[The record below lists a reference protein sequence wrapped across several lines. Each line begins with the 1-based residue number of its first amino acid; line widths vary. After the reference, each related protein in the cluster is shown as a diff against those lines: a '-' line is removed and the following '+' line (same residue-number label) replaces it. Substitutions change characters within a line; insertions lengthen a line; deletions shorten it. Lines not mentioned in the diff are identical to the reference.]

1 MAIIGCSYLKYAKY
15 TASDGAV
22 TYSNG
27 GTAAKLVKLNISLD
41 SSSDNDFY
49 ADNAIDETDTQFAGG
64 TLTVGTNDLTDAVAK
79 VILGLQSAALTS
91 ITGITDADAEEIIFD
106 NRQLTPYLGLGM
118 VVKHKR
124 SGATAWTGI
133 VLTKTLFQVPADA
146 AETQGK
152 TINWQTPE
160 LTATIMRDDTAN
172 QTWKRQATF
181 TTEAQA
187 IAYINDRLSIT

>member
-133 VLTKTLFQVPADA
+133 VLPKTLFQVPADA

>member
-15 TASDGAV
+15 TASGGAV

-27 GTAAKLVKLNISLD
+27 GTAAKLVRLNISLD

-118 VVKHKR
+118 VVKHMR
-124 SGATAWTGI
+124 GGATAWTGI

-152 TINWQTPE
+152 TISWQTPE

-187 IAYINDRLSIT
+187 IVYINDRLSIT